1 MSSDDEDFDELDDP
15 ETFLPQLDDY
25 DLLGYP
31 IDIEPMTI
39 IKNLPNYED
48 GYYIV
53 DELDVRYAKDNI
65 ELDFT
70 EVKWK
75 KNIEEI
81 ARQERIKQDQITQEM
96 LRNNPK
102 MDEEERI
109 KWERKRNRTKDNEAW
124 IEMQKKQELQY
135 EENQYLKML

>member
-1 MSSDDEDFDELDDP
+1 M
-15 ETFLPQLDDY
+15 DDY

-75 KNIEEI
+75 NNIEEI

-135 EENQYLKML
+135 EENEYLKML

>member
-75 KNIEEI
+75 KNIEEM

>member
-1 MSSDDEDFDELDDP
+1 LSSDDEDFDELDDP

-39 IKNLPNYED
+39 IKNLPNYDD

-75 KNIEEI
+75 NGIEEW

>member
-75 KNIEEI
+75 NNIEEM